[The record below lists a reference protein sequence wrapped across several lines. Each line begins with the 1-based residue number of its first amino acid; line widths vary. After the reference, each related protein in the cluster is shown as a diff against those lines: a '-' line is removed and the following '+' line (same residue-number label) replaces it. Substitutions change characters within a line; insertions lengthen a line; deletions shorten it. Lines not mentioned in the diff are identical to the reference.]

1 MRSPS
6 CLLAAGCSECFFNF
20 PNWQRPDETTW
31 LFLHLADFIQS
42 DYGLRMSFSLLWP
55 TSLTPF
61 FALAHSPCR
70 VFMPKQVEK
79 NECSIEYKFRK
90 LWISTSV
97 RLYQAVP
104 TATATVKTM
113 YQCSISI
120 FTVAFCPAHSPMYN
134 INQFQCLFLCHF
146 PVDCDLSTENVNS
159 HKNAAQKFIML
170 QINFIYVLLR
180 GHQIWTAMCSDFC
193 VCQSLHSMAYFR
205 FLVLSLSWVY
215 HTICVICCGI

>member
-1 MRSPS
+1 MIIFAFGRFYSIR
-6 CLLAAGCSECFFNF
+6 LWVANEFF
-20 PNWQRPDETTW
+20 TALT
-31 LFLHLADFIQS
+31 DFF
-42 DYGLRMSFSLLWP
+42 D
-55 TSLTPF
+55 TF
-61 FALAHSPCR
+61 FRTRTLSVSGFYAQA
-70 VFMPKQVEK
+70 VEK

-134 INQFQCLFLCHF
+134 INQFQCLFLCYF

-180 GHQIWTAMCSDFC
+180 GHQIWTAMCSDFF

>member
-1 MRSPS
+1 MSAFLIFRIGSGQTKRHDYFCIWPI
-6 CLLAAGCSECFFNF
+6 LFNPIMGCECVFHCFD
-20 PNWQRPDETTW
+20 R
-31 LFLHLADFIQS
+31 
-42 DYGLRMSFSLLWP
+42 LLWHLF
-55 TSLTPF
+55 S
-61 FALAHSPCR
+61 HSYTLR
-70 VFMPKQVEK
+70 VGFLCPSSRK

-120 FTVAFCPAHSPMYN
+120 FTIAFCPAHSPMYN
-134 INQFQCLFLCHF
+134 INQFQCLFLCYF

-180 GHQIWTAMCSDFC
+180 GHQIWTAMCSDFF